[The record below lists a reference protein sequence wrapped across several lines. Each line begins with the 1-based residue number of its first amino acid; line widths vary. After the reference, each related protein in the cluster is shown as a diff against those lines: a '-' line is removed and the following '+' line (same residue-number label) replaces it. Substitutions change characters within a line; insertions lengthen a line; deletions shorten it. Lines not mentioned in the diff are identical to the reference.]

1 MKICKG
7 RIPRRFKHRLTEKW
21 HETLKELD
29 SVTEFLIKYD
39 KDFIIVERKKG
50 YAVFTTGDNLMSKEE
65 KEELKHK
72 KWAKEK
78 MREGKL

>member
-7 RIPRRFKHRLTEKW
+7 RIPRRFTHRLTEKW
-21 HETLKELD
+21 HETLEELA
-29 SVTEFLIKYD
+29 SIIETLKKYD
-39 KDFIIVERKKG
+39 KDYIIVERKKG
-50 YAVFTTGDNLMSKEE
+50 FAVFTTGNDLMSKEE

-78 MREGKL
+78 MREGR